1 MEITNIEN
9 EIYTLRWNQS
19 NFMNTCRI
27 CLKTMPLEKVSIF
40 DEMKLDYAS
49 CASNQSD
56 IDKPH
61 RLRVLEVM
69 LLCCN
74 SISVIIEPIQ
84 FFIECG
90 ILRSSS
96 LCLYSVSKRSQ

>member
-1 MEITNIEN
+1 MEITKIEN
-9 EIYTLRWNQS
+9 EIHSLCWNQS
-19 NFMNTCRI
+19 NFMNICRI

-61 RLRVLEVM
+61 GLGILEV
-69 LLCCN
+69 
-74 SISVIIEPIQ
+74 
-84 FFIECG
+84 
-90 ILRSSS
+90 ILEI
-96 LCLYSVSKRSQ
+96 